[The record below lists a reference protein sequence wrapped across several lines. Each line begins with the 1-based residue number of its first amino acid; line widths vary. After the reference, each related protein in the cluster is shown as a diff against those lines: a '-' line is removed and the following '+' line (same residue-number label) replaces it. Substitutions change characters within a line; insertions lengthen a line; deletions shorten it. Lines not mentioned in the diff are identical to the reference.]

1 MNLLD
6 TKVERMNRETEN
18 LQRENN
24 NLRLNEEKLRLELN
38 NAEKQRDLYRDK
50 YNESKSKNSR
60 MSSKLLDIETEFKE
74 IVEEK
79 ERENQSRLIKRSEES
94 QKKLEKYESKQK
106 VIHINNSS

>member
-24 NLRLNEEKLRLELN
+24 NIRLNEEKLRLELA
-38 NAEKQRDLYRDK
+38 NAEKQRDLYREK
-50 YNESKSKNSR
+50 YEESKSKNSR

-74 IVEEK
+74 IMEEK
-79 ERENQSRLIKRSEES
+79 ERENHTKLLKRSEES

-106 VIHINNSS
+106 VMQVNKYS